1 MRYSALGLKSAP
13 TGEEGSAEMGEEEH
27 VENRGLQE
35 QTVHRLTWPHGP
47 RSYQLTVPATR
58 RLHVLVPCGVRI
70 VVKDA
75 KEKRIG
81 CWERSW
87 AAHRLE
93 RERVERGESD
103 GIVCESSL
111 RRKQSGDERSCSRN
125 ATHGAGDD
133 RRAHWTGAV
142 TSNNA
147 SESGREEL
155 ARTRRSDG
163 L

>member
-1 MRYSALGLKSAP
+1 
-13 TGEEGSAEMGEEEH
+13 MGEEEH
-27 VENRGLQE
+27 VENRGWQA
-35 QTVHRLTWPHGP
+35 QTVHRLAWPHGP
-47 RSYQLTVPATR
+47 RAYQLTVPATR

-87 AAHRLE
+87 ATHRLE

-111 RRKQSGDERSCSRN
+111 RRNSP
-125 ATHGAGDD
+125 
-133 RRAHWTGAV
+133 V
-142 TSNNA
+142 TSA
-147 SESGREEL
+147 
-155 ARTRRSDG
+155 AAAATRRTVPVMIDVLIG
-163 L
+163 QVL